1 MVEKRY
7 VPTHAIEVFAMNT
20 FYQVQNWFIQML
32 NETWAWFSTLSNVE
46 WMVVLG
52 ICSAFGFLC
61 MRGIANRG
69 TL

>member
-1 MVEKRY
+1 MDK
-7 VPTHAIEVFAMNT
+7 
-20 FYQVQNWFIQML
+20 FYQTQFWVNQML
-32 NETWAWFSTLSNVE
+32 GETWAWFSTLSKVE
-46 WMVVLG
+46 WMVLLG

>member
-1 MVEKRY
+1 
-7 VPTHAIEVFAMNT
+7 MNT

-32 NETWAWFSTLSNVE
+32 NETWAWFSTLSKVE

>member
-1 MVEKRY
+1 ME
-7 VPTHAIEVFAMNT
+7 TI
-20 FYQVQNWFIQML
+20 YQVQHRVIQL
-32 NETWAWFSTLSNVE
+32 SHETWAWFSTLTKVE

-61 MRGIANRG
+61 MRGMANRG